1 MAEGENRVENKGL
14 GVSRRRA
21 VILYRV
27 VKEGL
32 TGKEPLNGRSKEPL
46 SP

>member
-14 GVSRRRA
+14 GVSRRRV

-27 VKEGL
+27 VKEDL
-32 TGKEPLNGRSKEPL
+32 TEKEPLNGHSQESL